1 MECKVSGVGGGKNVL
16 KSNVCRG
23 NRKWTTKENHEPC
36 QTSRRREDT
45 ATSLLGHEQ
54 VRDSHVHLDP
64 NMGMEKGS
72 DEEDSN
78 EEGRRDDMA
87 DWSRHE
93 PARNGAYRGQ
103 ARR

>member
-1 MECKVSGVGGGKNVL
+1 MKRKIGGVCGGKDVL
-16 KSNVCRG
+16 TSDVCRG
-23 NRKWTTKENHEPC
+23 HRKWIVEKNHEPC
-36 QTSRRREDT
+36 QTSRGREDT
-45 ATSLLGHEQ
+45 AASVQGHEQ

-93 PARNGAYRGQ
+93 PARDGTNSGQ